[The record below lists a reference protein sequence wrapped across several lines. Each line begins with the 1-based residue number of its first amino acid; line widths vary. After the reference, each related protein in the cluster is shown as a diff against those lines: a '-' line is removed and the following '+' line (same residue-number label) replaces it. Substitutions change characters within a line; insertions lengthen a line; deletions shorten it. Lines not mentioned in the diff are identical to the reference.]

1 MAFPFSMSAD
11 SPPAHGYA
19 STVHFARRRDL
30 RRRHNPNVDAAWW
43 PRSSDLTAELPHLL
57 QAAQDS
63 GFHATGVS
71 YRLDDGWTA
80 PPDQLWFS
88 GRKVKVSGYHNHHR
102 DMITL
107 IDGISH
113 ERLQV
118 VVVPAETPPI
128 LARRALRI
136 AVVHTEPIQGT
147 DLLHLACGETPIRVA
162 TG

>member
-1 MAFPFSMSAD
+1 MAFPLTMNHD
-11 SPPAHGYA
+11 SPTLRGYA
-19 STVHFARRRDL
+19 STLRFTRRRDL

-43 PRSSDLTAELPHLL
+43 PRSSNLTVELVHLL
-57 QAAQDS
+57 QVAQES
-63 GFHATGVS
+63 GFQATGVA
-71 YRLDDGWTA
+71 YRVDDGWAAA
-80 PPDQLWFS
+80 PEIGFD

-107 IDGISH
+107 VDGISH

-118 VVVPAETPPI
+118 MVVPAGTPPI

-136 AVVHTEPIQGT
+136 AAVHADPLQGT
-147 DLLHLACGETPIRVA
+147 DLLALALGETHTAVV

>member
-1 MAFPFSMSAD
+1 MAFPLTKNHD
-11 SPPAHGYA
+11 SPTPRGYA
-19 STVHFARRRDL
+19 STLRFTRRRHL

-43 PRSSDLTAELPHLL
+43 PRSSNLTAELAHLL
-57 QAAQDS
+57 QVAQES
-63 GFHATGVS
+63 GFRATGIA
-71 YRLDDGWTA
+71 YRVEDSWTA
-80 PPDQLWFS
+80 PPGEVVFD

-118 VVVPAETPPI
+118 MLVPAATPPMV
-128 LARRALRI
+128 ARRALRI
-136 AVVHTEPIQGT
+136 AAVHADPIQGT
-147 DLLHLACGETPIRVA
+147 DLLALAGCETRTLVV

>member
-1 MAFPFSMSAD
+1 MAFPLTINHD
-11 SPPAHGYA
+11 SRSPRGYA
-19 STVHFARRRDL
+19 SPLRFTRRRDL

-43 PRSSDLTAELPHLL
+43 PRSSNLTAELVHLL
-57 QAAQDS
+57 QVAQES
-63 GFHATGVS
+63 GFRATRVA
-71 YRLDDGWTA
+71 YRVDDGWAA
-80 PPDQLWFS
+80 PPGEVAFD
-88 GRKVKVSGYHNHHR
+88 GREVKASGYHNHHP

-136 AVVHTEPIQGT
+136 AAMHADPIQGT
-147 DLLHLACGETPIRVA
+147 DLLALARRETRTVVV
-162 TG
+162 TL